1 MAASIVNITLNLMFI
16 LVFQLDAIGVA
27 IASVIA
33 EFVAMLIQLFN
44 LPTCFHKYSVLMASK
59 NYIIAGVGMAVSL
72 VLINIIPMGVVGH
85 LAISILL
92 GAVIYFGLLIIIK
105 DDIVVNVEKDF
116 ITKLRR

>member
-1 MAASIVNITLNLMFI
+1 
-16 LVFQLDAIGVA
+16 
-27 IASVIA
+27 
-33 EFVAMLIQLFN
+33 
-44 LPTCFHKYSVLMASK
+44 MASK